1 MFVSGE
7 HNPMKTFFN
16 FRKPQG
22 TNLIDRWGKKP
33 TIQPMIDS
41 LSIKIDKK
49 ISFNE
54 LHTLNLHLHFQ
65 CD

>member
-22 TNLIDRWGKKP
+22 TNLIDRWGKKTDHP
-33 TIQPMIDS
+33 TND
-41 LSIKIDKK
+41 
-49 ISFNE
+49 
-54 LHTLNLHLHFQ
+54 
-65 CD
+65 